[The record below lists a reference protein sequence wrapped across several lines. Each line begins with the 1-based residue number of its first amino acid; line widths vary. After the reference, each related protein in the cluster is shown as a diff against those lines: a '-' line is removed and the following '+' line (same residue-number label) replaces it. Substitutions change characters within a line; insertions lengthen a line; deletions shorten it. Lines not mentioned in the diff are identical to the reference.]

1 MKHIVFILLFLI
13 PLVVIADED
22 LVLEKISNL
31 ALAQTNTQE
40 MITDFVKSQKA
51 IDDAQSVCITN
62 NEKALI
68 AISKDVNMLDWII
81 KVIFGIPIGAG
92 GTVLIGKAKN
102 GKSKII

>member
-1 MKHIVFILLFLI
+1 MFILLFLI
-13 PLVVIADED
+13 PVSLYCDEE
-22 LVLEKISNL
+22 LILEKIIYI
-31 ALAQTNTQE
+31 AAAQNNTQGL
-40 MITDFVKSQKA
+40 IIDFVKTQKS

-92 GTVLIGKAKN
+92 GTVLVGKIKKGGN
-102 GKSKII
+102 